1 MSPATISQLYIY
13 PVKSLA
19 GIAVDSITVTAQ
31 GLAHDREWMI
41 VDDSGRYI
49 TQRELPQM
57 ARIQVALTDKG
68 IRLAHP
74 TADDLL
80 VPNPPP
86 DTPVE
91 QVRVWKDF
99 CLAQAAG
106 PSVHR
111 WLNEILDYRQD
122 LRLVR
127 FAPGFIRPGM
137 PERFGD
143 ATTRFADAAPF
154 LIVNQ
159 HSLDALNLHL
169 HREGLNSVDM
179 RRFRPNIVATG
190 IPAFAEH
197 AMSQLQLR
205 DSPLRWELCDA
216 CQRCSIITVDPDTG
230 ERTPQIVPFKQVTAI
245 NPAPG
250 NPRAPAFGINAR
262 LLAGAGTHI
271 SVGSPVIWQ

>member
-1 MSPATISQLYIY
+1 MSPAIISQLYIY

-31 GLAHDREWMI
+31 GLVDDREWMI

-57 ARIQVALTDKG
+57 ARIQVALTNTG
-68 IRLAHP
+68 IRLSHP

-80 VPNPPP
+80 VPNPPL

-99 CLAQAAG
+99 CLAQAA
-106 PSVHR
+106 SLSAHR
-111 WLNEILDYRQD
+111 WLNEILKYRRQ

-127 FAPGFIRPGM
+127 FAPDFVRATM

-159 HSLDALNLHL
+159 HSLDALNLRL
-169 HREGLNSVDM
+169 HREGLSSVDI

-197 AMSQLQLR
+197 DMSRLQLR
-205 DSPLRWELCDA
+205 DSPLLWELCDA

-230 ERTPQIVPFKQVTAI
+230 ERTPHIVPFKQLTAI
-245 NPAPG
+245 NTAPG

-262 LLAGAGTHI
+262 LLAGAGAMV
-271 SVGSPVIWQ
+271 SVGLPVLWQ